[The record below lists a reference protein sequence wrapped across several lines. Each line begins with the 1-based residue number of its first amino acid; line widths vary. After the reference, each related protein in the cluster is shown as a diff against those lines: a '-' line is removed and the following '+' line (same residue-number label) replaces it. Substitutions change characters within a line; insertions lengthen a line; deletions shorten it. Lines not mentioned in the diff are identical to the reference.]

1 MQTDIIPRLTGN
13 NKKHIDISQP
23 DQRNFRLMI
32 NDASSDYSIK
42 YATVDE
48 TLLNENYCDEKN
60 YWQKDQP
67 REYAKQMMEAIL
79 SERNEDEM
87 IESVETKRGSI
98 LLPLCCPIRIRTLN
112 DWTKTSCVTI
122 TPWDTVFNA
131 AKLILFP

>member
-1 MQTDIIPRLTGN
+1 
-13 NKKHIDISQP
+13 
-23 DQRNFRLMI
+23 MI

-60 YWQKDQP
+60 YGQKDQP